1 MKGPSRSLA
10 LSSLAAALGT
20 VLLLLASA
28 VPAGKL
34 VVLCIAS
41 LCTVFVL
48 CVCGWKWALGCFAVT
63 AALALIL
70 SPSKS
75 AAILYGAFFGYFP
88 IVKIFA
94 ERLKKPA
101 ARWAVKLALFN
112 AVMIVLYLAASAV
125 FQGSWG
131 LFSDQPWIM
140 LLLANGLFILYD
152 LALQQ
157 GILYFMRNIARR
169 IR

>member
-10 LSSLAAALGT
+10 FSALAAALGT
-20 VLLLLASA
+20 VLTYVAS
-28 VPAGKL
+28 VLPSGKL
-34 VVLCIAS
+34 AILCAAS

-48 CVCGWKWALGCFAVT
+48 CVGGWKWALGCFAVT
-63 AALALIL
+63 AALSLLL

-75 AAILYGAFFGYFP
+75 AAILYGAFFGYYP
-88 IVKIFA
+88 IVKLYS
-94 ERLKKPA
+94 ERLKKPVV
-101 ARWAVKLALFN
+101 RWAVKLAIFN
-112 AVMIVLYLAASAV
+112 AVMVVLYFAVRAV

-131 LFSDQPWIM
+131 VFSDRPWIM

-169 IR
+169 LR